1 MTKKPI
7 LLEFT
12 PLLDVILLML
22 FLVLMQSEVRVGLM
36 YDEAQEFIET
46 ELAAL
51 EQEFGEEMDRLQ
63 QDSMELDTLRLG
75 LEEDTGVIMVNLLPS
90 DAAGN
95 RLITVQADT
104 TAEITLNRDGVVR
117 NNAARELNEVL
128 ANSIRYSD
136 HTLSFIIFQYDS
148 RTIFNEDR
156 ELVRLAIHNH
166 RLIHSQVF
174 ATELDTRR

>member
-1 MTKKPI
+1 MKKKPI

-51 EQEFGEEMDRLQ
+51 EQEFGEEMDRLR
-63 QDSMELDTLRLG
+63 QDSMELDALRFG
-75 LEEDTGVIMVNLLPS
+75 LEEDTGVIIVNLLPS
-90 DAAGN
+90 DAGGN
-95 RLITVQADT
+95 RLISVQADT
-104 TAEITLNRDGVVR
+104 TTEITLNWDGVVR
-117 NNAARELNEVL
+117 NSATRQLNEVL

-136 HTLSFIIFQYDS
+136 HTLSFIIFQYNG
-148 RTIFNEDR
+148 RAIFNDDR
-156 ELVRLAIHNH
+156 ELVRTALHNH
-166 RLIHSQVF
+166 RLANPQVF
-174 ATELDTRR
+174 YTELDSR